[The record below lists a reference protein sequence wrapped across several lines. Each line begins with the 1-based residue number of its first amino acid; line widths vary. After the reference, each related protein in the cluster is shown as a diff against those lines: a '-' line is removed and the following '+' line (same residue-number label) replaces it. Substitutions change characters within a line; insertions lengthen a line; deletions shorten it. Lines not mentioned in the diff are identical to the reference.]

1 MLVLFI
7 CKLMNISI
15 ITGGRFHAFNLA
27 EQLNKNNNLKQLIT
41 TYPKYFINKNY
52 KIDKKKIL
60 KIKIKEIIQRS
71 FLNKIY
77 NFNDILTE
85 YFDNKAQKLINFNNL
100 DILVGWSSFSLKSF
114 QLGKNKKCLKILE
127 RGSTH
132 IDFQTNIMKE
142 EYLIHNLPPNLP
154 SKYII
159 NKEKIE
165 YELADYIVVPS
176 EFARETFLTKGFS
189 EKKII
194 KIPYGVNLK
203 EFQNKKL
210 NKKKEFI
217 FRIIYTGTLSLRKGV
232 IYLLRAFHEL
242 NLENSQLLMIG
253 NIDNEI
259 KSKIN
264 KYRLNKKIIFNKSIS
279 QSKLSEQYSES
290 DVFITCSIEEGLS
303 MVQLQA
309 MSCGLPIICTP
320 NSGGY
325 EIIDNGND
333 GFIIPIRD
341 IEELKKKILYLYNNR
356 SICSQMGLRAQK
368 KIKNNFSWEEYGKN
382 VISTYQKLLKNK
394 T

>member
-1 MLVLFI
+1 
-7 CKLMNISI
+7 MNISI
-15 ITGGRFHAFNLA
+15 IVGGRFHAFNLA

-41 TYPKYFINKNY
+41 TYPKYFVNKNY
-52 KIDKKKIL
+52 GIDKKKIQSIL
-60 KIKIKEIIQRS
+60 LKEIVQRS

-77 NFNDILTE
+77 DFNDILTE
-85 YFDNKAQKLINFNNL
+85 YFDIKAQKLIDFKNL

-114 QLGKNKKCLKILE
+114 QFGKNIKCLKILE

-142 EYLIHNLPPNLP
+142 EYLIHNLPLNLP

-159 NKEKIE
+159 NKEKME
-165 YELADYIVVPS
+165 YQLADYIVVPS
-176 EFARETFLTKGFS
+176 EFARQTFLTRGFS

-203 EFQNKKL
+203 EFQNKIS
-210 NKKKEFI
+210 NKRKGFI

-232 IYLLRAFHEL
+232 LYLLKAFHEL

-259 KSKIN
+259 KLKIN
-264 KYRLNKKIIFNKSIS
+264 EYKLNKKIIFKKPIS
-279 QSKLSEQYSES
+279 QSKLSEQYSGS
-290 DVFITCSIEEGLS
+290 NVFITCSIEEGLS

-320 NSGGY
+320 NSGGD

-333 GFIIPIRD
+333 GFILPIRD
-341 IEELKKKILYLYNNR
+341 TEELKKKILYLYNNK
-356 SICSQMGLRAQK
+356 SVCFEMGMRAQK
-368 KIKNNFSWEEYGKN
+368 KIKNSFSWESYGKN
-382 VISTYQKLLKNK
+382 IISMYKKLLKK
-394 T
+394 

>member
-1 MLVLFI
+1 
-7 CKLMNISI
+7 MNISI
-15 ITGGRFHAFNLA
+15 IVGGRFHAFNLA

-41 TYPKYFINKNY
+41 TYPKYFVNKNY
-52 KIDKKKIL
+52 GIDKKKIQSIL
-60 KIKIKEIIQRS
+60 LKEIVQRS

-77 NFNDILTE
+77 DFNDILTE
-85 YFDNKAQKLINFNNL
+85 YFDIKAQKLIDFKNL

-114 QLGKNKKCLKILE
+114 QFGKNIKCLKILE

-142 EYLIHNLPPNLP
+142 EYLIHNLPLNLP

-159 NKEKIE
+159 NKEKME
-165 YELADYIVVPS
+165 YQLADYIVVPS
-176 EFARETFLTKGFS
+176 EFARQTFLTRGFS

-203 EFQNKKL
+203 EFQNKIS
-210 NKKKEFI
+210 NKRKGFI

-232 IYLLRAFHEL
+232 LYLLKAFHEL

-259 KSKIN
+259 KLKIN
-264 KYRLNKKIIFNKSIS
+264 EYKLNKKIIFKKPIS
-279 QSKLSEQYSES
+279 QYKLSEQYSGS
-290 DVFITCSIEEGLS
+290 NVFITCSIEEGLS

-320 NSGGY
+320 NSGGD

-333 GFIIPIRD
+333 GFILPIRD
-341 IEELKKKILYLYNNR
+341 TEELKKKILYLYNNK
-356 SICSQMGLRAQK
+356 SVCFEMGMRAQK
-368 KIKNNFSWEEYGKN
+368 KIKNSFSWESYGKN
-382 VISTYQKLLKNK
+382 IISMYKKLLKK
-394 T
+394 

>member
-1 MLVLFI
+1 
-7 CKLMNISI
+7 MNISI
-15 ITGGRFHAFNLA
+15 IVGGRFHAFNLA

-41 TYPKYFINKNY
+41 TYPKYFVNKNY
-52 KIDKKKIL
+52 GIDKKKIQSIL
-60 KIKIKEIIQRS
+60 LKEIVQRT

-77 NFNDILTE
+77 DFNDILTE
-85 YFDNKAQKLINFNNL
+85 YFDIKAQKLIDFKNL

-114 QLGKNKKCLKILE
+114 QFGKNIKCLKILE

-142 EYLIHNLPPNLP
+142 EYLIHNLPLNLP

-159 NKEKIE
+159 NKEKME
-165 YELADYIVVPS
+165 YQLADYIVVPS
-176 EFARETFLTKGFS
+176 EFARQTFLTRGFS

-203 EFQNKKL
+203 EFQNKIS
-210 NKKKEFI
+210 NKRKGFI

-232 IYLLRAFHEL
+232 LYLLKAFHEL

-259 KSKIN
+259 KLKIN
-264 KYRLNKKIIFNKSIS
+264 EYKLNKKIIFKKPIS
-279 QSKLSEQYSES
+279 QSKLSEQYSGS
-290 DVFITCSIEEGLS
+290 NVFITCSIEEGLS

-320 NSGGY
+320 NSGGD

-333 GFIIPIRD
+333 GFILPIRD
-341 IEELKKKILYLYNNR
+341 TEELKKKILYLYNNK
-356 SICSQMGLRAQK
+356 SVCFEMGMRAQK
-368 KIKNNFSWEEYGKN
+368 KIKNSFSWESYGKN
-382 VISTYQKLLKNK
+382 IISMYKKLLKK
-394 T
+394 

>member
-1 MLVLFI
+1 
-7 CKLMNISI
+7 MNISI
-15 ITGGRFHAFNLA
+15 IVGGRFHAFNLA

-52 KIDKKKIL
+52 GIDKKKIQSIL
-60 KIKIKEIIQRS
+60 LKEIVQRT

-77 NFNDILTE
+77 DFNDILTE
-85 YFDNKAQKLINFNNL
+85 YFDIKAQKLIDFKNL

-114 QLGKNKKCLKILE
+114 QFGKNIKCLKILE

-142 EYLIHNLPPNLP
+142 EYLIHNLPLNLP

-159 NKEKIE
+159 NKEKME
-165 YELADYIVVPS
+165 YQLADYIVVPS
-176 EFARETFLTKGFS
+176 EFARQTFLTRGFS

-203 EFQNKKL
+203 EFQNKTS
-210 NKKKEFI
+210 NKRKGFV

-232 IYLLRAFHEL
+232 LYLLKAFHEL

-259 KSKIN
+259 KLKIN
-264 KYRLNKKIIFNKSIS
+264 EYKLNKKIIFKKPIS
-279 QSKLSEQYSES
+279 QSKLSEQYSGS
-290 DVFITCSIEEGLS
+290 NVFITCSIEEGLS

-320 NSGGY
+320 NSGGD

-333 GFIIPIRD
+333 GFILPIRD
-341 IEELKKKILYLYNNR
+341 TEELKKKILYLYNNK
-356 SICSQMGLRAQK
+356 SVCFEMGMRAQK
-368 KIKNNFSWEEYGKN
+368 KIKNSFSWESYGKN
-382 VISTYQKLLKNK
+382 ITSMYKKLLKK
-394 T
+394 

>member
-1 MLVLFI
+1 
-7 CKLMNISI
+7 MNISI
-15 ITGGRFHAFNLA
+15 IVGGRFHAFNLA
-27 EQLNKNNNLKQLIT
+27 EQLNKNNSLKQLIT
-41 TYPKYFINKNY
+41 TYPKYFVNKNY
-52 KIDKKKIL
+52 GIDKKKIQSIL
-60 KIKIKEIIQRS
+60 LKEIVQRS

-77 NFNDILTE
+77 DFNDILTE
-85 YFDNKAQKLINFNNL
+85 YFDIKAQKLIDFKNL

-114 QLGKNKKCLKILE
+114 QFGKNIKCLKILE

-142 EYLIHNLPPNLP
+142 EYLIHNLPLNLP

-159 NKEKIE
+159 NKEKME
-165 YELADYIVVPS
+165 YQLADYIVVPS
-176 EFARETFLTKGFS
+176 EFARQTFLTRGFS

-203 EFQNKKL
+203 EFQNKIS
-210 NKKKEFI
+210 NKRKGFI

-232 IYLLRAFHEL
+232 LYLLKAFHEL

-259 KSKIN
+259 KLKIN
-264 KYRLNKKIIFNKSIS
+264 EYKLNKKIIFKKPIS
-279 QSKLSEQYSES
+279 QSKLSEQYSGS
-290 DVFITCSIEEGLS
+290 NVFITCSIEEGLS

-320 NSGGY
+320 NSGGD

-333 GFIIPIRD
+333 GFILPIRD
-341 IEELKKKILYLYNNR
+341 TEELKKKILYLYNNK
-356 SICSQMGLRAQK
+356 SVCFEMGMRAQK
-368 KIKNNFSWEEYGKN
+368 KIKNSFSWESYGKN
-382 VISTYQKLLKNK
+382 IISMYKKLLKK
-394 T
+394 